1 MVRPAF
7 RAPSSQEG
15 EAFLAKLGRI
25 APRDREAVSNPSFAR
40 CLTFESEP
48 QTALNEWPTPRPSSW
63 GAEAQRRPRRMVWN
77 DGIAEHHP
85 SRLAASCGAHLRMTP
100 SG

>member
-15 EAFLAKLGRI
+15 EAFPAKLGRI

-40 CLTFESEP
+40 CLTF
-48 QTALNEWPTPRPSSW
+48 
-63 GAEAQRRPRRMVWN
+63 
-77 DGIAEHHP
+77 
-85 SRLAASCGAHLRMTP
+85 
-100 SG
+100 

>member
-25 APRDREAVSNPSFAR
+25 TPRDREGVSDNYR
-40 CLTFESEP
+40 CLTGEAVFP
-48 QTALNEWPTPRPSSW
+48 KAIPFKAIMLRPLLRSS
-63 GAEAQRRPRRMVWN
+63 M
-77 DGIAEHHP
+77 
-85 SRLAASCGAHLRMTP
+85 